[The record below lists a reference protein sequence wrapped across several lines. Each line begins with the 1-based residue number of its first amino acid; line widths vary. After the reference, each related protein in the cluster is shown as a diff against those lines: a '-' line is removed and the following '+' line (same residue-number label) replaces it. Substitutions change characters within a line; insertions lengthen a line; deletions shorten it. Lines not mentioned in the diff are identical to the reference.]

1 MRKIAGF
8 VFICLS
14 SLMIIIHVLIV
25 AGIIPSSII
34 WGGSIKN
41 DGQLYLM
48 ESIAITVLIIFSF
61 IQAVKS
67 QILKMVG
74 PPMIWTILSFI
85 VLVYLLLNTLGNFAS
100 DVTVEKIFFG
110 SMTIIMSI
118 ASAVI
123 LIKKD

>member
-25 AGIIPSSII
+25 AGIMPSSII
-34 WGGSIKN
+34 WGGSIQN

-48 ESIAITVLIIFSF
+48 ESIAIIVLIIFSF

-67 QILKMVG
+67 QILKMIG
-74 PPMIWTILSFI
+74 PPMIWTMLSFM